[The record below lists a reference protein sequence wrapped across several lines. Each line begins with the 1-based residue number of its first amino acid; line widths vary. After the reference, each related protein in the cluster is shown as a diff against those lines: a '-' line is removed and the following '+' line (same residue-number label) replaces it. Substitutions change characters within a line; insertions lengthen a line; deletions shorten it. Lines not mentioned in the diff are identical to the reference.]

1 MNLLFIKITIYS
13 KKTLEIIKNFKLR
26 FKLKIIKAILY
37 DPEFN
42 IDNALQIQIQLLE
55 SKRQNLD
62 KFKHTIK
69 ERNGTA
75 KMSDKEKFNELKK
88 DSIKNNEKRYGK
100 EIRQKYGESVVNA
113 SNKHVEE
120 MSKERYNKLKETE
133 TDLVR
138 NLETV
143 LRDPS
148 REEKLSDQIF
158 RDHQTWLQIVMPNY
172 SPKLHLSIIK
182 LYETEPRFQDYY
194 DHKTGKG
201 ATKILIK
208 AVKEHLSK

>member
-1 MNLLFIKITIYS
+1 
-13 KKTLEIIKNFKLR
+13 
-26 FKLKIIKAILY
+26 LKIIKAIL
-37 DPEFN
+37 DEPNFD
-42 IDNALQIQIQLLE
+42 IDNALQIQIQLLQN
-55 SKRQNLD
+55 KRQNLD
-62 KFKHTIK
+62 KVISNVRRTIK
-69 ERNGTA
+69 ERNGKA
-75 KMSDKEKFNELKK
+75 KMSDEEKFNGLKK
-88 DSIKNNEKRYGK
+88 DSIKNNEKKYGK
-100 EIRQKYGESVVNA
+100 EIRQKYGERAVNA

-120 MSKERYNKLKETE
+120 TSKERYNKLKETE
-133 TDLVR
+133 TDLVK